1 MEELKSNSVS
11 GRDYNPV
18 YASASSGDVDAQIK
32 LGKMY
37 RDGDG
42 VEKDGKKAVEW
53 LTRAAEQGSSDA
65 HYFLAV
71 IYATGNGVPLSYSK
85 ALEWFKFPLDQG
97 DSDTQVYVGW
107 LHENGFG
114 VPKDNSKAAEY
125 YALAAEQCNSS
136 AQYYLGTF
144 YEHGLGVPKDEN
156 KAFEYYT
163 LSAQQGDSDAQANL
177 GAMYIARHD
186 YEKGK
191 DYLRMAGE
199 NGNQRALET
208 LNKIEAVQEK
218 HRIEDSVRKITCP
231 FCGKKSV
238 WKAKYCHGC
247 TARILYSPAR
257 KYEWMGIGIAIFSAV
272 VGVAMDP
279 NHLGRVLFFSFL
291 IWPLSLFLSILFG
304 EKQAFFRKD

>member
-1 MEELKSNSVS
+1 MKELKSNSVS
-11 GRDYNPV
+11 GRDYNSV

-53 LTRAAEQGSSDA
+53 LTRAAEQGRSDA

-136 AQYYLGTF
+136 AQYYLGNF
-144 YEHGLGVPKDEN
+144 YEQGLGVPKDEN

-208 LNKIEAVQEK
+208 LKKIEAVQEK
-218 HRIEDSVRKITCP
+218 HRIEDSIKKFTCTV
-231 FCGKKSV
+231 CKKQNP
-238 WKAKYCHGC
+238 WGQKYCSHCSSIVKYAPAWKYVWLGVLTGVV
-247 TARILYSPAR
+247 TAGYGLTQGASLTEAAFAFVFP
-257 KYEWMGIGIAIFSAV
+257 WLAV
-272 VGVAMDP
+272 MLLAK
-279 NHLGRVLFFSFL
+279 
-291 IWPLSLFLSILFG
+291 LFG
-304 EKQAFFRKD
+304 GTRAVSIP

>member
-1 MEELKSNSVS
+1 MEELKSNSIS
-11 GRDYNPV
+11 NRDYNPF

-65 HYFLAV
+65 HYFLGV

-85 ALEWFKFPLDQG
+85 ALEWFKFPLDEG
-97 DSDTQVYVGW
+97 DSDAQVYVGW

-125 YALAAEQCNSS
+125 YALAAEQGDST
-136 AQYYLGTF
+136 AQHYLGNF
-144 YEHGLGVPKDEN
+144 YEQGLGVPKDEN
-156 KAFEYYT
+156 KAFEYYS
-163 LSAQQGDSDAQANL
+163 LSAQQGDSDAQAKL
-177 GAMYIARHD
+177 GEMYIARHD

-199 NGNQRALET
+199 NGNQQALET
-208 LNKIEAVQEK
+208 LNKIEAVEEK
-218 HRIEDSVRKITCP
+218 HRIEDSIKKFTCTLCNKQTP
-231 FCGKKSV
+231 WGEKRCSHCNSRVKYAPSWKSA
-238 WKAKYCHGC
+238 W
-247 TARILYSPAR
+247 
-257 KYEWMGIGIAIFSAV
+257 IGAF
-272 VGVAMDP
+272 VGVATAGYGLTQGASFTETLFAFLLP
-279 NHLGRVLFFSFL
+279 WLAVLL
-291 IWPLSLFLSILFG
+291 LAKLFG
-304 EKQAFFRKD
+304 ATRAVSIPW